1 MSDCIKTWQ
10 WKLPDVNCEVPRG
23 LAPVYFCCRSCQHK
37 EMALYRFEDDYE
49 EENLLVCRHCGTAN
63 QVYYDAHYKQ
73 VNLRIWPR
81 LYKQPFYW
89 KYFNFPAFGPGY
101 LAYDYILGSEKITSH
116 PLIEAHGGLGEDAAK
131 AVADSTFSVYR
142 AFKKDQA
149 AKEESAELM
158 VRFLID
164 TLAEGFPWG
173 YQFFNG
179 PSDEVS
185 IWQADGLLE
194 ISDGD
199 PDAPF
204 PVDSFARVREEADSL
219 FVEYLIRR
227 QVNIFGYTLD
237 VNEEDYEEE
246 TTFVSCKMTFVGET
260 PDELPEEL
268 KAELRAGFRCELSA
282 GQPGGLSAGKPGG
295 LRLIDGFPVMR
306 GAKQRWI
313 TRNPFGLRG
322 CFLFDTKR
330 EDS

>member
-23 LAPVYFCCRSCQHK
+23 LAPVYFCCRHCQRK
-37 EMALYRFEDDYE
+37 ELALYKFEDDYE

-73 VNLRIWPR
+73 VNLRVWPR
-81 LYKQPFYW
+81 LYKQSYYW
-89 KYFNFPAFGPGY
+89 RYFNYPGFKPGY
-101 LAYDYILGSEKITSH
+101 LAYDYIHGSEKITSH
-116 PLIEAHGGLGEDAAK
+116 PLIEAHGGLSEDASA
-131 AVADSTFSVYR
+131 ATGGTYSVYQ
-142 AFKKDQA
+142 AFKKDRA
-149 AKEESAELM
+149 MKEESAELM

-164 TLAEGFPWG
+164 TLAEGYPWG
-173 YQFFNG
+173 YQFFKG

-185 IWQADGLLE
+185 IWQEDGLLE
-194 ISDGD
+194 ISDGT

-204 PVDSFARVREEADSL
+204 PFDSFARVREEPDSL
-219 FVEYLIRR
+219 HVEYLVRR

-260 PDELPEEL
+260 LEELPEEL
-268 KAELRAGFRCELSA
+268 KAELRAGLRGELSV
-282 GQPGGLSAGKPGG
+282 GQPGWLKVLDGL
-295 LRLIDGFPVMR
+295 PVMR

-322 CFLFDTKR
+322 YFLFDVKR

>member
-23 LAPVYFCCRSCQHK
+23 LAPVYFCCRHCQRK
-37 EMALYRFEDDYE
+37 ELALYKFEDDYE

-63 QVYYDAHYKQ
+63 QVYYDARFK
-73 VNLRIWPR
+73 
-81 LYKQPFYW
+81 
-89 KYFNFPAFGPGY
+89 PGY
-101 LAYDYILGSEKITSH
+101 LAYDYIHGSEKITSH
-116 PLIEAHGGLGEDAAK
+116 PLIEAHGGLGEAAAK

-164 TLAEGFPWG
+164 MLAEGFPWG
-173 YQFFNG
+173 YQFFKG
-179 PSDEVS
+179 SSDEVS
-185 IWQADGLLE
+185 IWQEDGLLE
-194 ISDGD
+194 ISDGT

-204 PVDSFARVREEADSL
+204 PFDSFARVREEPDSL
-219 FVEYLIRR
+219 LVEYLVRR

-268 KAELRAGFRCELSA
+268 KAELRAGLRGELSV
-282 GQPGGLSAGKPGG
+282 GQPGGLKVLDG
-295 LRLIDGFPVMR
+295 LPVMR
-306 GAKQRWI
+306 GPNQRWI

-322 CFLFDTKR
+322 YFLFEVKR